1 MVEYHTRRIVVIL
14 ITGATSGIGKE
25 LAIIYANKGY
35 NLILLS
41 KDEEKLKKFQQEIL
55 MSYRISCEIIQY
67 NLNKTKG
74 IENLVEEIP
83 ADIVINCAGIGEY
96 GDFETLSV
104 EREMEIFKVNFISPM
119 IISKLFANK
128 FLKAGKG
135 TVVNICS
142 TSAFYY
148 HPYLTAYGASKS
160 SLVYYSLSLNEEVS
174 WKNKN
179 VKIVTIC
186 PGPTDTSFFKK
197 EVKEKYSAYKFLEM
211 KPDKVA
217 KEIFEILYSN
227 KTFAIIGLRN
237 KIFTKLAKILPL
249 SIQLYLTGNF
259 LRKGALK

>member
-1 MVEYHTRRIVVIL
+1 MSVVL

-25 LAIIYANKGY
+25 LAVIFADRGY
-35 NLILLS
+35 DLILLS
-41 KDEEKLKKFQQEIL
+41 KSVEKLKKIQQEIL
-55 MSYRISCEIIQY
+55 ISYKISCEIIQY
-67 NLNKTKG
+67 NLNETEG
-74 IENLVEEIP
+74 IEKLIDEIP
-83 ADIVINCAGIGEY
+83 ADVVINCAGIGEY
-96 GDFETLSV
+96 GDFETLSI

-148 HPYLTAYGASKS
+148 HPYLTAYGVSKS

-179 VKIVTIC
+179 IKIVTIC
-186 PGPTDTSFFKK
+186 PGPTDTPFFKK

-217 KEIFEILYSN
+217 KEIFEIIYSN
-227 KTFAIIGLRN
+227 KTFAIVGLRN
-237 KIFTKLAKILPL
+237 RIFTRFAKILPL
-249 SIQLYLTGNF
+249 SIQLHLTGNF